1 MHPVLMI
8 IHSVPHHLWYL
19 EKMENTLCQ
28 PLGYTGLLRK
38 QAFKKPPGKLGG
50 FFEFFSEDRVLSFI
64 VLVPELYFN
73 KVGLN

>member
-28 PLGYTGLLRK
+28 PQGYTGLLRK
-38 QAFKKPPGKLGG
+38 QAFKKTSREAGR
-50 FFEFFSEDRVLSFI
+50 FFLSFFGRQGSVFHCSCSGI
-64 VLVPELYFN
+64 VFQ
-73 KVGLN
+73 